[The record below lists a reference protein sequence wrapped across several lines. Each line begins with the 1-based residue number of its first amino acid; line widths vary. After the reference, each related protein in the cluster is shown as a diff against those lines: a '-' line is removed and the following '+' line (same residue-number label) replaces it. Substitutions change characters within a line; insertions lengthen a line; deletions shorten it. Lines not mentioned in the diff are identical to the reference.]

1 MLHHAPHDIAS
12 GTGPGTASAQ
22 SSPSRHGGIPVEGA
36 GLDVQQLRLSACFTA
51 HLEVRGKKN
60 SSEVEIST
68 CTLIMVYL

>member
-51 HLEVRGKKN
+51 HLEVRGKKIVQKLR
-60 SSEVEIST
+60 SVH
-68 CTLIMVYL
+68 VH